1 MKNATTPMNSRKPA
15 KSRTTPD
22 MAAFV
27 RKLLNWPLT
36 YLTSLFGIFC
46 AFFIR
51 LVDPLIAEH
60 WGLREGLAFGLSMGF
75 CVLVFG
81 AFLTGC
87 LIEALRRE
95 ARR

>member
-1 MKNATTPMNSRKPA
+1 
-15 KSRTTPD
+15 
-22 MAAFV
+22 MAAFG
-27 RKLLNWPLT
+27 RKLLNWSLT

-51 LVDPLIAEH
+51 LADTVITED

-95 ARR
+95 ARQ